1 MYLGDRLEMEV
12 TGPSALTGKVAQL
25 IGGLEVR
32 AIGGRIINFTNRDF
46 YIPFDSNDWLLNLM
60 LSGMSSNFIDQGD
73 GTAKASIGID
83 IPNDPNLRGTYYVM
97 GLAVDQTN
105 FSLLGITGEPVRFQ
119 VRQDTRREETI
130 LRELQNELEILRANQ
145 DILAKRIQRFK
156 KRLNTSLSG
165 RDKLAIKIK
174 ANKTQLKI
182 TKNKIT
188 ELSIEIGEL
197 EQIINQA

>member
-1 MYLGDRLEMEV
+1 
-12 TGPSALTGKVAQL
+12 
-25 IGGLEVR
+25 
-32 AIGGRIINFTNRDF
+32 
-46 YIPFDSNDWLLNLM
+46 M